1 MKLKEKNFHIFF
13 LLIISINYLFPLI
26 FFGKITTFYHDNL
39 DSMVVYNHIIG
50 KIYRE
55 GFNFANSDIFLA
67 GEIKYYYLRHIFKPF
82 LLLYSFLN
90 TEIAYWITNTVFKLT
105 CYFSF
110 FLLSKKIT
118 NNLLISFVGAA
129 LFSCLPTFTTLGFGL
144 NTSGGTSKSSFVS

>member
-1 MKLKEKNFHIFF
+1 M
-13 LLIISINYLFPLI
+13 
-26 FFGKITTFYHDNL
+26 
-39 DSMVVYNHIIG
+39 
-50 KIYRE
+50 
-55 GFNFANSDIFLA
+55 
-67 GEIKYYYLRHIFKPF
+67 
-82 LLLYSFLN
+82 YSFLN

-144 NTSGGTSKSSFVS
+144 AIFPYMLYLAIFRSNLKLKHYFLLILFGLNTDLVSDFFFIPIFLLIIFIINKKI